1 MPLWKFLEVRYQFSQ
16 SRYQIAPNYTYNYT
30 YITILRLSKINFLK
44 STYMEILVKNE
55 Y

>member
-1 MPLWKFLEVRYQFSQ
+1 MPLWKFLEV
-16 SRYQIAPNYTYNYT
+16 RYQIAPNYTYNYT